1 MGFGT
6 MKKTQDKKEGF
17 PSILSHFFSV
27 LFSSIKDRVTQGAD
41 AILDHMEERILAL
54 QKKMIR
60 NFFIM
65 LCISAGI
72 VALLLSLCFYL
83 VDALH
88 WPRYIIF
95 LILGVLLLVIA
106 SVRANLKS

>member
-1 MGFGT
+1 MI
-6 MKKTQDKKEGF
+6 KKTQVKKEGF
-17 PSILSHFFSV
+17 PSMLSSFFGG
-27 LFSSIKDRVTQGAD
+27 LFSSIKDHVTHGAD
-41 AILDHMEERILAL
+41 VILDHIEERILEL

-65 LCISAGI
+65 LCIGAGI

-83 VDALH
+83 TDILR
-88 WPRYIIF
+88 WPRYAIF
-95 LILGVLLLVIA
+95 LVIGILLLITA